1 MPIPYQEHTVY
12 RTIKDLG
19 PHVSP
24 VDQLDLSGIF
34 FVCHDWGE
42 PTGLSALLTRPQKA
56 KAIAVMS
63 TWAWGDRRNKPEVQ
77 EVVNAK
83 YAGAMDLSRS

>member
-19 PHVSP
+19 PHVSL

-42 PTGLSALLTRPQKA
+42 PTGLLDIRRHTTIRLSLAHETA
-56 KAIAVMS
+56 KS
-63 TWAWGDRRNKPEVQ
+63 EGDRCH
-77 EVVNAK
+77 VNL
-83 YAGAMDLSRS
+83 GMGG